1 MYLPEIQSERVQYPS
16 QDGQQISAYFSRP
29 TESATRGGVIV
40 IMEAFGLNDHIED
53 VARRFAQAGYL
64 AIAPDMYTREGS
76 PDPNDMQSVMKVMFS
91 VSDSQA
97 MADLDGAA
105 AFLRS
110 QSGSNGKVGAIGFCS
125 GGRYTLMYGC
135 KGANVNACVDSAG
148 GFIIQDEHT
157 EQRPVSPIDM
167 IPTLQCPLLALF
179 GEEDANP
186 SPEHAARLQE
196 ELDKH
201 GKTYEYRMY
210 RDAGHAFF
218 CRLPAEL
225 PGRCSARYVASNP
238 AVLWQAFKLI
248 VSRLRGVPSHVDV
261 SPSTRLSRL
270 GPTISSSA
278 RVTSC
283 RFQRVVLQF

>member
-1 MYLPEIQSERVQYPS
+1 MYLPEIQSDDVQYPS
-16 QDGQQISAYFSRP
+16 QDGKQINAYFSRP
-29 TESATRGGVIV
+29 AASASRGGVIV
-40 IMEAFGLNDHIED
+40 IMEAFGLNDHIKD

-76 PDPNDMQSVMKVMFS
+76 PDPTDMQSVMGVMFS
-91 VSDSQA
+91 VPDSQA

-105 AFLRS
+105 AYLRS
-110 QSGSNGKVGAIGFCS
+110 QSDSNGKVGAIGFCS

-157 EQRPVSPIDM
+157 DQRPVSPIDM
-167 IPTLQCPLLALF
+167 IPSLQCPLLALF

-186 SPEHAARLQE
+186 SPDHANRLKE

-201 GKTYEYRMY
+201 GKTYEFRMY

-218 CRLPAEL
+218 ADYRPSYRAAPAQDMWHQTLEFY
-225 PGRCSARYVASNP
+225 G
-238 AVLWQAFKLI
+238 Q
-248 VSRLRGVPSHVDV
+248 H
-261 SPSTRLSRL
+261 LS
-270 GPTISSSA
+270 
-278 RVTSC
+278 
-283 RFQRVVLQF
+283 